1 MKKKTVGIDLGSNNS
16 VAAMLNEADQVE
28 VIANERGE
36 ELTPS
41 VAKFDPESVTVGKPA
56 LNSAVAEPDRVVQ
69 EVKRHMG
76 EEWEYESP
84 EGETYTP
91 EEISSFYLDKLK
103 NAIELRIDEEVKKA
117 VVSHP
122 AEFGSY
128 EREATKTAAEIAGFE
143 DVTLITEPEAAAFS
157 ELKYG
162 TELKG
167 RIMVVDIGGTTSD
180 VSILELTD
188 RDITTKTTEGDLDL
202 AGTNL
207 TNRLIEEMENDIGEV
222 EKPDL
227 KQEWFKRTEEAKI
240 DLSDQKQVSFSV
252 PTPDGL
258 KSFQFTRKEVEGKF
272 QPFVDDMTDL
282 CETAL
287 SNINKDWKELN
298 QLLLVGGTARLP
310 LLKKTLKEKSGMEPL
325 ISPQP
330 EKAIAIGASIQSA
343 SMEGINIL
351 SDSGESI
358 LPPSHDS
365 VLSKP
370 IGVKAID
377 AKSGEEVNEIILEK
391 DTPLPANNTEIFT
404 TERDR
409 QSNVRITL
417 LEGRSRKPKNCTLLG
432 EEDGHILEGI
442 DPKPAGVP
450 KIELTLE
457 IDEEG
462 LLTGEAVDRDSGH
475 PLKFRQEIPELLS
488 DQEKE
493 ESKERLKNKTN
504 TN

>member
-16 VAAMLNEADQVE
+16 VVAMLNETNQVE

-56 LNSAVAEPDRVVQ
+56 LNSAIAKPDRVVQ

-103 NAIELRIDEEVKKA
+103 NAVESKIHEEVKRA

-122 AEFGSY
+122 AKFGSY

-143 DVTLITEPEAAAFS
+143 DVFLITEPEAAALS

-167 RIMVVDIGGTTSD
+167 RIMIADAGGTTFD
-180 VSILELTD
+180 VSILEISD
-188 RDITTKTTEGDLDL
+188 RDVTTKTIEGDLDL
-202 AGTNL
+202 GGTKL
-207 TNRLIEEMENDIGEV
+207 TNRLVEEIKSEIGEV
-222 EKPDL
+222 EEPDL
-227 KQEWFKRTEEAKI
+227 KQELFKRAEEAKI
-240 DLSDQKQVSFSV
+240 DLSDQEQVSFSV
-252 PTPDGL
+252 PTPNGL
-258 KSFQFTRKEVEGKF
+258 KSFQFTRKKVEDLL
-272 QPFVDDMTDL
+272 QPFVDDMTDI

-287 SNINKDWKELN
+287 SNINKDWKDLE

-310 LLKKTLKEKSGMEPL
+310 LLKKTLKGKSGMEPV
-325 ISPQP
+325 ISSQP
-330 EKAIAIGASIQSA
+330 EKAIAIGASIKSA
-343 SMEGINIL
+343 SREGINVL
-351 SDSGESI
+351 SDSGNYI

-377 AKSGEEVNEIILEK
+377 ATSGEEVNEIILEK

-409 QSNVRITL
+409 QTNVRITL

-432 EEDGHILEGI
+432 EEEGHILEGI

-462 LLTGEAVDRDSGH
+462 LLTGEAVDRDSGN
-475 PLKFRQEIPELLS
+475 PLKFRQEIPELLN

-493 ESKERLKNKTN
+493 ESKERLKNKTT